1 MKWLLYIISVLICL
15 VLFMNNN
22 FEDSVI
28 IGLSLLC
35 AMQSIKFA
43 DYKLQKN

>member
-1 MKWLLYIISVLICL
+1 MKWLLYIISMLLYL
-15 VLFMNNN
+15 VVFINNN

-43 DYKLQKN
+43 DYK